1 MTGRP
6 RLRQPLRGALPAPP
20 FLRFPGLRP
29 GPRAS
34 IAAGAVLAA
43 GIVLL
48 LAAPAESADNGQWS
62 VLPAATGVGQRPC
75 FYLAA
80 APGQDVTDAVTVTNR
95 TDRPRTFRLYAADAY
110 NTARD
115 GGFAL
120 RGPDEPRLA
129 TAAWAKLDR
138 ERVTVAA
145 RSSVSVRFTL
155 TVPDRAEPGDHPGAV
170 VALEE
175 RPAVAAGTGRGI
187 GVEQAVAARLYLRVT
202 GPTAPALTVR
212 RVTVNRRGS
221 GADVSYTLHN
231 IGNVTLRPRATLTAA
246 GALGRPLLAREL
258 GGLPAELLPGQ
269 EVRLGA
275 RWEGAP
281 RAEWAEV
288 TVRAR
293 ADGTTA
299 QGRADLAEYPSLTAV
314 PALVAV
320 IWSALGAASGRMARM
335 SDRSPES
342 TAPHRAGF
350 ACFVGRPN
358 AGKSTLTNALVGTKV
373 AITSNRPQTTRHT
386 VRGIVHRPDAQ
397 LVLVDTPGLHKPR
410 TLLGER
416 LNDVVRTTWA
426 EVDVIGFC
434 LPADQKLGP
443 GDKFIAKELAGIKKT
458 PKIAIITKT
467 DLVESKQL
475 AEQLLAVHQLGAELG
490 FEWAEIVPV
499 SAVGDTQVQLLADL
513 IAPLLPESPPL
524 YPEGD
529 LTDEPEMVMV
539 AELIREAALEGVRD
553 ELPHSIAVVV
563 EEMIPRENRPAD
575 RPLLDI
581 HANVYIER
589 PSQKG
594 IIIGP
599 KGSRLK
605 EVGMKSRK
613 HIEALLGTPVFLD
626 LHVKV
631 AKDWQRDPKQL
642 RKLGF

>member
-1 MTGRP
+1 MVAAWVV
-6 RLRQPLRGALPAPP
+6 PLLVGVSALVSA
-20 FLRFPGLRP
+20 GT
-29 GPRAS
+29 AS
-34 IAAGAVLAA
+34 A
-43 GIVLL
+43 
-48 LAAPAESADNGQWS
+48 ADNGQWS
-62 VLPAATGVGQRPC
+62 VLPAANTVGQRPY

-80 APGQDVTDAVTVTNR
+80 APGQAVTDSVTVANR

-120 RGPDEPRLA
+120 RGPDEPRRA
-129 TAAWAKLDR
+129 TAAWAKLAQ
-138 ERVTVAA
+138 ERITVPA
-145 RSSVSVRFTL
+145 RGALSVGFTL
-155 TVPDRAEPGDHPGAV
+155 TVPDRAEPGDHPGAI
-170 VALEE
+170 VALED
-175 RPAVAAGTGRGI
+175 RPAAATVQGI
-187 GVEQAVAARLYLRVT
+187 GVQQAVAARLYLRVT
-202 GPTAPALTVR
+202 GPTAPALAVR
-212 RVTVNRRGS
+212 DVRVGRDGS
-221 GADVSYTLHN
+221 GARVSYTLHN
-231 IGNVTLRPRATLTAA
+231 NGNVTLRPHGTLTAS
-246 GALGRPLLAREL
+246 GALGRPLPGREL
-258 GGLPAELLPGQ
+258 TGLPAELLPGQ
-269 EVRLGA
+269 EVRLEA
-275 RWEGAP
+275 RWNGPPA
-281 RAEWAEV
+281 AEWAEV
-288 TVRAR
+288 TVHAR

-299 QGRADLAEYPSLTAV
+299 QSGAAYAAHPPLAAV
-314 PALVAV
+314 LALIAVA
-320 IWSALGAASGRMARM
+320 WSALGAASGRMARM